1 MRLDKSLSIAAAALM
16 ATGLAASALSAS
28 VSYTCTGVTD
38 QIGINAAILAAGP
51 DGVVTLDGACVTSTV
66 GPISGLVVVNQPR
79 LTLQGPAS
87 ITRVPSGTVLIIT
100 SHSAL
105 LNGSGST
112 IQNLDLIVTAAGN
125 AIANSSPVPGA
136 LDQPDDIT
144 IRNCHLKAV
153 GARCIQ
159 QFAHN
164 GPPFNDTDRATGLP
178 GGICDGWVIANN
190 TCETNEV
197 PMLLTGNHLTVVNN
211 EIRAVATGAA
221 GGGRGIIV
229 QNNFG
234 VPTAFGALA
243 GASEATIYHNNVSL
257 QRTVAGASIRALSD
271 LGYFGSLPEPANARS
286 FGNTWEKNCVDM
298 TTVAAVDPLLG
309 LVATQAYGLQTQFVE
324 RSLYTKNNI
333 RMNLQPG
340 VYPNN
345 FGLGS
350 FDQWDSEFSQNDI
363 AGGGDYASFT
373 ALPTAKNNLI
383 SENNFDLGSPD
394 IPPPQ
399 WVLEDEGAVPGQ
411 GDTFRL
417 NKFCTG
423 TIITFSPETID
434 GGNNMSGHF
443 CAHDPSEL
451 PQAHLCSQG
460 LGYAGAKSMG
470 QPTEIGLGTQPGLT
484 ATLDV
489 ALGPLFTDDVGTGT
503 IVIPETRKGRT
514 GATRRVR

>member
-1 MRLDKSLSIAAAALM
+1 MRLEKSLSIAAAALM
-16 ATGLAASALSAS
+16 ATGLAASALAASAT
-28 VSYTCTGVTD
+28 YTCTGATD
-38 QIGINAAILAAGP
+38 QIGINALILATSPG
-51 DGVVTLDGACVTSTV
+51 DVITLDGACVTSAF
-66 GPISGLVVVNQPR
+66 VVINHPGI
-79 LTLQGPAS
+79 TLQGPAS
-87 ITRVPSGTVLIIT
+87 ITRSPAGSVIAIQ
-100 SHSAL
+100 SHSAA

-112 IQNLDLIVTAAGN
+112 IQNLDLIVTAGGN
-125 AIANSSPVPGA
+125 AVTNSSPVVGA
-136 LDQPDDIT
+136 LDQPDNIT

-164 GPPFNDTDRATGLP
+164 GPPFNDIDRATGLP

-197 PMLLTGNHLTVVNN
+197 AMLLTGNHLTVVNN
-211 EIRAVATGAA
+211 EVLSRPTTAA
-221 GGGRGIIV
+221 GGGRGITL

-243 GASEATIYHNNVSL
+243 GASGSTVYHNVVTL
-257 QRTVAGASIRALSD
+257 ERTVAGASIRALSD
-271 LGYFGSLPEPANARS
+271 LGYFGSAPEPPNARS

-298 TTVAAVDPLLG
+298 TTVASAAM
-309 LVATQAYGLQTQFVE
+309 VATQAYGIQTQFVE
-324 RSLYTKNNI
+324 RSLYTKNNV

-383 SENNFDLGSPD
+383 EANNFDLGSPE

-399 WVLEDEGAVPGQ
+399 FVLEDEGAVPGQ

-423 TIITFSPETID
+423 AIVTFSPETID

-443 CAHDPSEL
+443 CSHDPSEL
-451 PQAHLCSQG
+451 PQAHDCGQG

-470 QPTEIGLGTQPGLT
+470 EPVDISAGTQPGLT

-489 ALGPLFTDDVGTGT
+489 AVGPLFTDDVGAGT
-503 IVIPETRKGRT
+503 VVIPESHKGRGPGGLT
-514 GATRRVR
+514 QRRVR